1 MSTIGR
7 PTVGQSGLRV
17 SPMAWLHEHL
27 RPQWVTVAAIVLSVY
42 LTLAGS
48 DGPNAWS
55 PFPRPLAVAAGPIGS
70 LALWWWCTRPTEVAI
85 VNVAAVALSANPVPA
100 VMALYILAA
109 TRRAGRGLA
118 AISVAATLAFAIPE
132 WVDDGHVS
140 AMPLVGSVAL
150 TLLAVGAG
158 VYVRTRHDL
167 VRSLRDRAEAAEA
180 ERELRAEQAQL
191 AERARIAREMHD
203 VLAHKVSLIA
213 LHAGALEVNPEAGAP
228 RVEEVSGVI
237 RVTAVQALE
246 ELRAVLGLLRDG
258 DGADDDLAPPPQ
270 LADIARLVE
279 SSRAAGL
286 DVSYGAEVAA
296 LPDGIARAAYRVV
309 QEALTNVHKHAP
321 GAPTSVTLT
330 GDEGMGV
337 TVTVENGPPPAPAA
351 PALPGSGAGLVG
363 LGERVRLLG
372 GRLDA
377 QPTAGGGWRLIAW
390 IPWAAAP

>member
-1 MSTIGR
+1 
-7 PTVGQSGLRV
+7 
-17 SPMAWLHEHL
+17 MAWFREHFGS
-27 RPQWVTVAAIVLSVY
+27 RWVTVAAIALSVY

-48 DGPNAWS
+48 DGPYPWS
-55 PFPRPLAVAAGPIGS
+55 PFPRPLAVAAGLIGS
-70 LALWWWCTRPTEVAI
+70 LALWWWPTRPVEVAA

-100 VMALYILAA
+100 VVALYTLAA
-109 TRRAGRGLA
+109 SRRAALPLA
-118 AISVAATLAFAIPE
+118 AISGAAVVAFAVPE
-132 WVDDGHVS
+132 WVDAGKVS
-140 AMPLVGSVAL
+140 VSPLVGGFFA
-150 TLLAVGAG
+150 TLVAVGAG
-158 VYVRTRHDL
+158 LYVRTRHDL

-213 LHAGALEVNPEAGAP
+213 LHAGALEVNPDAGAA

-237 RVTAVQALE
+237 RVTAGQALE

-258 DGADDDLAPPPQ
+258 DGAADDLAPPPQ

-286 DVSYGAEVAA
+286 DVSYRAEVAA

-330 GDEGMGV
+330 GDEGTGV

-377 QPTAGGGWRLIAW
+377 QPTEGGGWRLVAW

>member
-1 MSTIGR
+1 
-7 PTVGQSGLRV
+7 
-17 SPMAWLHEHL
+17 
-27 RPQWVTVAAIVLSVY
+27 
-42 LTLAGS
+42 
-48 DGPNAWS
+48 
-55 PFPRPLAVAAGPIGS
+55 VAAGLIGS
-70 LALWWWCTRPTEVAI
+70 LALWWWCTRPIEVAT

-100 VMALYILAA
+100 VVALYTLAA
-109 TRRAGRGLA
+109 TRRAASPLA
-118 AISVAATLAFAIPE
+118 AVSAAAAVAFAVPE
-132 WVDDGHVS
+132 WVDAGKVS
-140 AMPLVGSVAL
+140 VGPLVGGCAI
-150 TLLAVGAG
+150 TLVAVGAG
-158 VYVRTRHDL
+158 LYARTRHDL
-167 VRSLRDRAEAAEA
+167 VRSLQDRAEAAEA

-213 LHAGALEVNPEAGAP
+213 LHAGALEVNPDAGAA

-237 RVTAVQALE
+237 RVTAGQALE

-258 DGADDDLAPPPQ
+258 DGAGDDLAPPPQ

-286 DVSYGAEVAA
+286 DVSYRAEVAA

-321 GAPTSVTLT
+321 GAPTAVTLT
-330 GDEGMGV
+330 GDEGTGV

-377 QPTAGGGWRLIAW
+377 QPTDGGGWRLVAW

>member
-1 MSTIGR
+1 
-7 PTVGQSGLRV
+7 
-17 SPMAWLHEHL
+17 
-27 RPQWVTVAAIVLSVY
+27 
-42 LTLAGS
+42 
-48 DGPNAWS
+48 
-55 PFPRPLAVAAGPIGS
+55 
-70 LALWWWCTRPTEVAI
+70 
-85 VNVAAVALSANPVPA
+85 
-100 VMALYILAA
+100 
-109 TRRAGRGLA
+109 
-118 AISVAATLAFAIPE
+118 
-132 WVDDGHVS
+132 
-140 AMPLVGSVAL
+140 
-150 TLLAVGAG
+150 
-158 VYVRTRHDL
+158 
-167 VRSLRDRAEAAEA
+167 
-180 ERELRAEQAQL
+180 
-191 AERARIAREMHD
+191 MHD

-213 LHAGALEVNPEAGAP
+213 LHAGALEVNPDAGAA

-237 RVTAVQALE
+237 RVTAGQALE

-258 DGADDDLAPPPQ
+258 DGAGDDLAPPPQ

-286 DVSYGAEVAA
+286 DVSYRAEVAA

-321 GAPTSVTLT
+321 GAPTAVTLT
-330 GDEGMGV
+330 GDEGTGV

-377 QPTAGGGWRLIAW
+377 QPTDGGGWRLVAW

>member
-1 MSTIGR
+1 
-7 PTVGQSGLRV
+7 
-17 SPMAWLHEHL
+17 MAWLREHL
-27 RPQWVTVAAIVLSVY
+27 GPRWVTVAAIVLSVY

-55 PFPRPLAVAAGPIGS
+55 PFPRPVAVAAGLIGS
-70 LALWWWCTRPTEVAI
+70 MALWWWCTRPIEVAA
-85 VNVAAVALSANPVPA
+85 VNVVAVALSANPVPA
-100 VMALYILAA
+100 VVALYTLAA
-109 TRRAGRGLA
+109 TRRAAMPLA
-118 AISVAATLAFAIPE
+118 AISGAAVVAFAVPE
-132 WVDDGHVS
+132 WVDAGHVS
-140 AMPLVGSVAL
+140 AVPLVGAGAL

-158 VYVRTRHDL
+158 AYVRTRHDL

-191 AERARIAREMHD
+191 AERAHIAREMHD

-213 LHAGALEVNPEAGAP
+213 LHAGALEVNPHAGAA

-237 RVTAVQALE
+237 RVTAGQALE

-270 LADIARLVE
+270 LADVARLVE
-279 SSRAAGL
+279 ASRAAGL
-286 DVSYGAEVAA
+286 DVSYRAEVAA

-321 GAPTSVTLT
+321 GAPTSVALT
-330 GDEGMGV
+330 GDEDTGV
-337 TVTVENGPPPAPAA
+337 TITVENGPSPAVDA
-351 PALPGSGAGLVG
+351 PALPGAGAGLMG
-363 LGERVRLLG
+363 LGERVRLLD

-377 QPTAGGGWRLIAW
+377 GPVAGGGWRVTAW
-390 IPWAAAP
+390 VPGAAAP

>member
-1 MSTIGR
+1 
-7 PTVGQSGLRV
+7 
-17 SPMAWLHEHL
+17 MAWFREHFGS
-27 RPQWVTVAAIVLSVY
+27 RWVTVAAIALSVY

-48 DGPNAWS
+48 DGPYPWS
-55 PFPRPLAVAAGPIGS
+55 PFPRPLAVAAGLIGS
-70 LALWWWCTRPTEVAI
+70 LALWWWSTRPVEVAA

-100 VMALYILAA
+100 VVALYTLAA
-109 TRRAGRGLA
+109 SRRAALPLA
-118 AISVAATLAFAIPE
+118 AISGAAVVAFAVPE
-132 WVDDGHVS
+132 WVDAGKLSVS
-140 AMPLVGSVAL
+140 PLVGGFFA
-150 TLLAVGAG
+150 TLVAVGAG
-158 VYVRTRHDL
+158 LYVRTRHDL

-213 LHAGALEVNPEAGAP
+213 LHAGALEVNPDAGAA

-237 RVTAVQALE
+237 RVTAGQALE

-258 DGADDDLAPPPQ
+258 DGAGDDLAPPPQ

-286 DVSYGAEVAA
+286 DVSYRAEVAA

-309 QEALTNVHKHAP
+309 QEALTNVHKHAR

-330 GDEGMGV
+330 GDEGTGV

-377 QPTAGGGWRLIAW
+377 QPTDGGGWRLVAW